1 MYFWQE
7 RLGSDVPSSAHHPE
21 ESVMLILV
29 VIASVIPRLSVKVVS
44 GGFLTFLHII
54 NEKIYL

>member
-1 MYFWQE
+1 M
-7 RLGSDVPSSAHHPE
+7 PSSAHHPE